1 MKKPISLAIT
11 KFKYGQNRE
20 KDALKKLII
29 CNDIPN
35 ERYVAENGIVHY
47 LKRLGGQVTQMYSLL
62 DYEYK
67 PGKVEEP
74 ISELSYIYIKEPI
87 AEISYIYIKDTVP
100 GVSYIYIKDTA
111 PEISYIYITDA
122 GTSSEYCTV
131 KNYRFPNREL
141 EIQLPNF
148 VRIAITDSYD
158 NINWHT
164 TFIDS
169 ASDDSTFTWF
179 GDAVAEVLST
189 TRMSVGSGGGVGMFH
204 ISYFNATGV
213 DGTPTTLKSEGCY
226 RYFKPTP
233 PEILSSMPDYIDV
246 VPYMFMEEPDESQ
259 WYISSCGRKSWEEIR
274 A

>member
-74 ISELSYIYIKEPI
+74 PQESAGISYIYIKDITPDVSYI
-87 AEISYIYIKDTVP
+87 YIKGIPPEISYIYIKDIV
-100 GVSYIYIKDTA
+100 

-122 GTSSEYCTV
+122 GTSSEYCRVNDYTTPS
-131 KNYRFPNREL
+131 KINIE
-141 EIQLPNF
+141 LPNF
-148 VRIAITDSYD
+148 VRIAVTDSYD
-158 NINWHT
+158 NINWNT
-164 TFIDS
+164 TFTNFS
-169 ASDDSTFTWF
+169 SYGWDDAELSE
-179 GDAVAEVLST
+179 AVQQVLSDT
-189 TRMSVGSGGGVGMFH
+189 KMSTGGGGTGMFFV
-204 ISYFNATGV
+204 SKYGASGV
-213 DGTPTTLKSEGCY
+213 EGTATTLKSEGCY

-233 PEILSSMPDYIDV
+233 PEILSSMPDFIDI
-246 VPYMFMEEPDESQ
+246 VPYMFMEEPDKSQ
-259 WYISSCGRKSWEEIR
+259 WYISSCGTHYWGGF
-274 A
+274 